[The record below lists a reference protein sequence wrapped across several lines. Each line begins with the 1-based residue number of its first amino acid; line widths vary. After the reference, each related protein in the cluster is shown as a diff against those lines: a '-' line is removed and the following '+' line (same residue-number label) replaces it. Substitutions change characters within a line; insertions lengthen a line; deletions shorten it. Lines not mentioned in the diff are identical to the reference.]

1 MTTSIY
7 LAHLNPLTNS
17 HVEIINDLKNQ
28 SDIIKIMPV
37 IFLKGDKEI
46 NSRSFPFTFEI
57 RKKMIESVFGDSVSV
72 ARNYAF
78 NAPFSRYLPPV
89 LSPLSWK
96 LKKQI
101 LDGIEEDYFTYTGDK
116 TEGYMLKVY
125 RLNPKIGKR
134 KQVSAASVKNKLY
147 DAALGNES
155 NWKDDVPSQVAKII
169 EENWNIVE
177 KFAKIEDYTKRV
189 VGMKFPKDG
198 YWSK

>member
-17 HVEIINDLKNQ
+17 HAEIINDLKNQ
-28 SDIIKIMPV
+28 SDIVKVMPV
-37 IFLKGDKEI
+37 IFLKDDKEL

-57 RKKMIESVFGDSVSV
+57 RKKMIESVFGDSVSIS
-72 ARNYAF
+72 RNYAF
-78 NAPFSRYLPPV
+78 HAPFSRYLPPV
-89 LSPLSWK
+89 FSPLSWK
-96 LKKQI
+96 LKRQI
-101 LDGIEEDYFTYTGDK
+101 LDGVEEDYFTYTGDK
-116 TEGYMLKVY
+116 AEGYMLKIY

-134 KQVSAASVKNKLY
+134 KQISAASVKNKLY
-147 DAALGNES
+147 DVALGKEAK
-155 NWKDDVPSQVAKII
+155 WKNDVPSQVAKII

-177 KFAKIEDYTKRV
+177 KFAKMEDYTKCV

>member
-78 NAPFSRYLPPV
+78 NAPFFRYLPPV

-101 LDGIEEDYFTYTGDK
+101 LDGTEEDYFTYTGDK
-116 TEGYMLKVY
+116 AEGYMLKVY

-147 DAALGNES
+147 DAASGNES
-155 NWKDDVPSQVAKII
+155 NWKADVPSQVAKII

-177 KFAKIEDYTKRV
+177 KFAKMEDYTKRV

>member
-101 LDGIEEDYFTYTGDK
+101 LDGTEEDYFTYTGDK

-147 DAALGNES
+147 DAASGNES
-155 NWKDDVPSQVAKII
+155 NWKADVPSQVAKII

-177 KFAKIEDYTKRV
+177 KFAKMEDYTKRV
-189 VGMKFPKDG
+189 AGMKFPKDG

>member
-1 MTTSIY
+1 
-7 LAHLNPLTNS
+7 
-17 HVEIINDLKNQ
+17 
-28 SDIIKIMPV
+28 MPV
-37 IFLKGDKEI
+37 IFLKDDKEI

-72 ARNYAF
+72 SRNYAF
-78 NAPFSRYLPPV
+78 NSPFFRYLPPV

-101 LDGIEEDYFTYTGDK
+101 LDGTEEDYFTYTGDK
-116 TEGYMLKVY
+116 AEGYMLKMY
-125 RLNPKIGKR
+125 RMNPKIGKR

-177 KFAKIEDYTKRV
+177 KFAKMEDYTKRV
-189 VGMKFPKDG
+189 AGMKFPKEG

>member
-89 LSPLSWK
+89 LSPFSWK

-101 LDGIEEDYFTYTGDK
+101 LDGTEEDYFTYTGDK
-116 TEGYMLKVY
+116 VEGYMLKVY

-147 DAALGNES
+147 DAASGNES
-155 NWKDDVPSQVAKII
+155 NWKADVPSQVAKII

-198 YWSK
+198 YWSR

>member
-1 MTTSIY
+1 LTTSIY

-101 LDGIEEDYFTYTGDK
+101 LDGTEEDYFTYTGDK

-147 DAALGNES
+147 DAASGNES
-155 NWKDDVPSQVAKII
+155 NWKADVPSQVAKII

-177 KFAKIEDYTKRV
+177 KFAKMEDYTKRV